1 MNAILVRIGA
11 LLRRHP
17 AEIAYVV
24 AWKLG
29 LRRRAPSP
37 VHQALFT
44 AIHRRNDWGNPESRS
59 GPGSTRAR
67 GADIRDAL
75 LDLIERF
82 SITSLLDAPCGDF
95 NWMRDLS
102 GKHQSTY
109 IGVDVVEQLVSEN
122 QRLYGDSRHRFL
134 RRDITC
140 DALPAADLVLCRDAL
155 VHFSFADIDAA
166 LGNFKRS
173 GSRYLLATSHPHLQ
187 QNEDIRTGG
196 WRPLNLE
203 RAPFDFPPPIA
214 VIDDM
219 RAGAEG
225 IARGKRLCLWK
236 LADLSVRRP
245 KELLAP

>member
-1 MNAILVRIGA
+1 M
-11 LLRRHP
+11 
-17 AEIAYVV
+17 V

-29 LRRRAPSP
+29 LRRRAPSLA
-37 VHQALFT
+37 HRALFT

-75 LDLIERF
+75 LDLLERF
-82 SITSLLDAPCGDF
+82 SITSVLDAPCGDF
-95 NWMRDLS
+95 NWMRDLGLDQRS
-102 GKHQSTY
+102 SY
-109 IGVDVVEQLVSEN
+109 AGVDVVEQLVSEN

-166 LGNFKRS
+166 LANFRRS
-173 GSRYLLATSHPHLQ
+173 GSRYLLATSFDQLQ
-187 QNEDIRTGG
+187 QNVDIRTGG

-203 RAPFDFPPPIA
+203 RAPFDFPTPLA
-214 VIDDM
+214 AIDDVP
-219 RAGAEG
+219 AGATG
-225 IARGKRLCLWK
+225 LSTSKRLCLWK
-236 LADLSVRRP
+236 LADLRP
-245 KELLAP
+245 LG

>member
-1 MNAILVRIGA
+1 MKAILERIRA

-29 LRRRAPSP
+29 LRRRAPSQA
-37 VHQALFT
+37 HQALFT
-44 AIHRRNDWGNPESRS
+44 AIHRRNDWGDSESRS
-59 GPGSTRAR
+59 GSGSTRAR

-75 LDLIERF
+75 LDLLQRF
-82 SITSLLDAPCGDF
+82 SITSVLDAPCGDF

-102 GKHQSTY
+102 GEHQSTY
-109 IGVDVVEQLVSEN
+109 VGVDVVEQLVSEN
-122 QRLYGDSRHRFL
+122 QRLYGDSRHQFL

-155 VHFSFADIDAA
+155 VHFSFADINAA
-166 LGNFKRS
+166 LANFKRS
-173 GSRYLLATSHPHLQ
+173 GSRYLLATSFVELH

-214 VIDDM
+214 AIDDVP
-219 RAGAEG
+219 AGAIG
-225 IARGKRLCLWK
+225 IGKSKRLCLWK
-236 LADLSVRRP
+236 LADLP
-245 KELLAP
+245 PLGG

>member
-1 MNAILVRIGA
+1 MKAILVRIGA

-29 LRRRAPSP
+29 LRRRAPSRA
-37 VHQALFT
+37 HEALFT
-44 AIHRRNDWGNPESRS
+44 TIHRRNDWGDSESRS

-75 LDLIERF
+75 LELLQRF

-102 GKHQSTY
+102 GDHQATY
-109 IGVDVVEQLVSEN
+109 TGVDVVEQLISEN

-166 LGNFKRS
+166 LANFKRG
-173 GSRYLLATSHPHLQ
+173 GSRYLLATSFLDLQ

-203 RAPFDFPPPIA
+203 RAPFDFPPPIVA
-214 VIDDM
+214 IDDVP
-219 RAGAEG
+219 AGAEG
-225 IARGKRLCLWK
+225 VGKSKRLCLWN
-236 LADLSVRRP
+236 LAEYTPHSKSRR
-245 KELLAP
+245 